1 MGMKKVKVL
10 ILLCAVL
17 AFCAAA
23 VFSFA
28 AAKKDVAWPKYPK
41 AKVNFMWYPSPEMEA
56 IKKGLPQFKKL
67 TGIDVTLTELPHE
80 EVFKKRVMDA
90 VSGAGE
96 FDIYPLQPSVTRLF
110 ADSNYIVA
118 LDDFWKSPEDME
130 YDDVFEGVRMMYEYK
145 GKVYGIPLYPDII
158 MLFYNKKM
166 MDEAKAPIPKTFD
179 EFVKVSKSFMKD
191 TDGDKRIDR
200 WGSVLNLKGGDWSIM
215 NNLAL
220 FMFMNKVD
228 WYYGQVGADR
238 SVSESD
244 PKYMR
249 PMLDDPK
256 AIEAFTYLVKL
267 YKDQVF
273 SPGSINYSYFEAME
287 NFSTGKVPMYLGFG
301 DQAPMIVGPDSLVKD
316 DVQVAPVPTW
326 NGVRRSFTG
335 GWGASIS
342 AFSKNKEAAYTFL
355 RYFYGNS
362 KNQKALS
369 RDGQTPS
376 RASVLMDP
384 DLQKEFV
391 WYAAMGEML
400 KFSKPLPLIP
410 EFDEFVTGLE
420 PILTE
425 ALIGKMTPKDAMLKS
440 NQLLTDIMKKGK
452 YIK

>member
-1 MGMKKVKVL
+1 
-10 ILLCAVL
+10 
-17 AFCAAA
+17 
-23 VFSFA
+23 
-28 AAKKDVAWPKYPK
+28 
-41 AKVNFMWYPSPEMEA
+41 
-56 IKKGLPQFKKL
+56 
-67 TGIDVTLTELPHE
+67 
-80 EVFKKRVMDA
+80 
-90 VSGAGE
+90 
-96 FDIYPLQPSVTRLF
+96 
-110 ADSNYIVA
+110 
-118 LDDFWKSPEDME
+118 
-130 YDDVFEGVRMMYEYK
+130 
-145 GKVYGIPLYPDII
+145 
-158 MLFYNKKM
+158 M

-179 EFVKVSKSFMKD
+179 EFEKVSKSFMKD
-191 TDGDKRIDR
+191 TDGDKTIDR

-256 AIEAFTYLVKL
+256 AIEAFAYLVKL

-301 DQAPMIVGPDSLVKD
+301 DQAPMILGPDSLVKD

-384 DLQKEFV
+384 DLQKQFV
-391 WYAAMGEML
+391 WYSAMGEML
-400 KFSKPLPLIP
+400 KYAKPLPLIP

-425 ALIGKMTPKDAMLKS
+425 ALIGKMTPKNAMLKS

>member
-1 MGMKKVKVL
+1 MRKVKVL
-10 ILLCAVL
+10 ILLCAVVV
-17 AFCAAA
+17 FCGVS

-28 AAKKDVAWPKYPK
+28 AAKVNWPKYPG

-56 IKKGLPQFKKL
+56 IKKMLPQFKKL

-80 EVFKKRVMDA
+80 EVFKKRMMDA

-110 ADSNYIVA
+110 ADSGYIVPF
-118 LDDFWKSPEDME
+118 DDFWKSPEDVE
-130 YDDVFEGVRMMYEYK
+130 YNDLFEGVRMMYEYK

-166 MDEAKAPIPKTFD
+166 MDAAKAPIPKTFD
-179 EFVKVSKSFMKD
+179 EYEKVCKSFIKD
-191 TDGDKRIDR
+191 TDGDGKPDQ

-220 FMFMNKVD
+220 FMYMNKVD
-228 WYYGQVGADR
+228 WYYGQIAADR
-238 SVSESD
+238 PVKEGD
-244 PKYMR
+244 PKWMR

-256 AIEAFTYLVKL
+256 AIEAYAYLVKL

-273 SPGSINYSYFEAME
+273 SPGSINFSYFEAME
-287 NFSTGKVPMYLGFG
+287 SFSTGKVPMYLGFG
-301 DQAPMIVGPDSLVKD
+301 DQAPMIVGPDSLVKE
-316 DVQVAPVPTW
+316 DVRVAPVPTW
-326 NGVRRSFTG
+326 HGVRRSFTG

-362 KNQKALS
+362 ANQKELS
-369 RDGQTPS
+369 RNGQTPS

-384 DLQKEFV
+384 VLQKEFV
-391 WYAAMGEML
+391 WYSAMGEML
-400 KFSKPLPLIP
+400 KYAKPLPLIP
-410 EFDEFVTGLE
+410 EFEEFVTGLE

-425 ALIGKMTPKDAMLKS
+425 ALLGTMTPKDAMIKS
-440 NQLLTDIMKKGK
+440 NQLLGDIMKKAG